1 MTAVLYPRRSFRA
14 PRALLLWLPL
24 VAACGGAARGGP
36 DGPGPITDITV
47 SPSPDTVFVAGSNQ
61 LVAVAKDADGAT
73 VTGTSFSWQSG
84 NAGIAVVTTTGQV
97 TGVAA
102 GQTTV
107 TASAGG
113 ITGGATV
120 VVRLAPAG
128 SVQVTP
134 GADSVATGSVL
145 FLAAQVR
152 DAGGTPL
159 PGVQVT
165 WSSDNSSIATVT
177 TAGFVTGVSA
187 GTATI
192 TAGYNGVTG
201 SAQVKVRAPFTRQDG
216 SLVPLNDLGNG
227 RYLGF
232 PGFLYPG
239 SNALPAAHLAA
250 GLSFAN
256 AMVPRDVNGNP
267 SGSGKVL
274 LMSVGMSNTTQEW
287 CTKFYLDPC
296 NSWSFTGQAAGDA
309 RVKTGTFKIV
319 NGARGGETAD
329 KWVFTND
336 SNYNRVRDSVLAP
349 QGLSE
354 KQVQAIWLK
363 VAHSGPTVGLP
374 DAGADAFLL
383 AQDVG
388 RILRTFKS
396 RYPNLKA
403 VFVSSRIYAGY
414 ATTPLNPEP
423 YAYESGLAMQW
434 VVNAQIRQMASGGTL
449 VDPLIG
455 NLNYSDGTA
464 PWVTWGPYLW
474 ANGTMARS
482 DGLQW
487 FSGAGGDF
495 ENDGTHPSDQG
506 ELKVGGLLVS
516 FFATSPVTRC
526 WFTNGGTCP

>member
-14 PRALLLWLPL
+14 PRALLLLLPL

-36 DGPGPITDITV
+36 DGPGPITDIQV
-47 SPSPDTVFVAGSNQ
+47 SPSPDTVYVAGSVQ
-61 LVAVAKDADGAT
+61 LVAVARDADGTT
-73 VTGTSFSWQSG
+73 VTGASFSWQSG
-84 NAGIAVVTTTGQV
+84 NTGIAGVTSTGQV

-113 ITGGATV
+113 VTGGATV

-128 SVQVTP
+128 SVQVNP
-134 GADSVATGSVL
+134 VSDSVATGSVL

-152 DAGGTPL
+152 DAGGAPL

-177 TAGFVTGVSA
+177 AAGFVTGVSA

-192 TAGYNGVTG
+192 TAGYNGITG
-201 SAQVKVRAPFTRQDG
+201 SAQVKVRAPFTRTDN
-216 SLVPLNDLGNG
+216 SFVPINDLGNG

-239 SNALPAAHLAA
+239 SNAMPAAHLAA

-287 CTKFYLDPC
+287 CTKFFVDPC
-296 NSWSFTGQAAGDA
+296 NLWSFMGQAAADA
-309 RVKTGTFKIV
+309 RVKTGTFKVV

-396 RYPNLKA
+396 RYPNLKV
-403 VFVSSRIYAGY
+403 VFVSSRVYAGY

-423 YAYESGLAMQW
+423 YAFESGLAMQW

-474 ANGTMARS
+474 ANGTTARS

-487 FSGAGGDF
+487 FSSDL
-495 ENDGTHPSDQG
+495 ESDGTHPSDQG

>member
-134 GADSVATGSVL
+134 GADSVAAGSVL